1 MIFHFVSGNQFQLYL
16 TMYDPE
22 ESFAANASFDE
33 IVERVNLFTERMLSL
48 AGDDAAMLGEKLKQ
62 CVELLRRKYNDYLNE
77 FDPDKKA
84 QLAHDWRAK
93 AKELTDLLKEMA
105 GNL

>member
-1 MIFHFVSGNQFQLYL
+1 
-16 TMYDPE
+16 MYDPE

-84 QLAHDWRAK
+84 QLAYDWRAK
-93 AKELTDLLKEMA
+93 AKELTDLLREMA